1 MHAHD
6 CTSGCHELSCGIGVL
21 LWNERGIVTMRK
33 YLAEFI
39 GTFTLVF
46 FGCGTAVVCGGFTG
60 GAGGGYL
67 GVVAIALAFGL
78 AIVASA
84 YAIGPVSGCH
94 VNPAVSLSMLLTKKL
109 EVKDFAGYVLAQCAG
124 ALAGSALLQFIVSS
138 TTALSAANGLGQNG
152 FAAGSGLGLSLGGAL
167 TVEIVLTF
175 VFVLTILGV
184 TSSEKTSNLAGLVIG
199 LTLTFVHIIGIP
211 LTGTSVNPARSL
223 APAIFVGGEA
233 LSQVW
238 VFIVAPLVGACLA
251 ALVYKALM
259 PTKAR

>member
-1 MHAHD
+1 MK
-6 CTSGCHELSCGIGVL
+6 
-21 LWNERGIVTMRK
+21 K
-33 YLAEFI
+33 YLAELI

-60 GAGGGYL
+60 GTGGGYL

-84 YAIGPVSGCH
+84 YAIGSVSGCH

-109 EVKDFAGYVLAQCAG
+109 SGKDFCGYVIAQIIG
-124 ALAGSALLQFIVSS
+124 AFLGSALLKFIISSS
-138 TTALSAANGLGQNG
+138 TYLSINGGLGQNG
-152 FAAGSGLGLSLGGAL
+152 FESLSAMGLSLSGAL
-167 TVEIVLTF
+167 VVEVILTF

-184 TSSEKTSNLAGLVIG
+184 TSSEKTASVAGIVIG

-223 APAIFVGGEA
+223 APAVFVGGEA
-233 LSQVW
+233 LCQVW

-251 ALVYKALM
+251 ALVFKTVVAN
-259 PTKAR
+259 KEN